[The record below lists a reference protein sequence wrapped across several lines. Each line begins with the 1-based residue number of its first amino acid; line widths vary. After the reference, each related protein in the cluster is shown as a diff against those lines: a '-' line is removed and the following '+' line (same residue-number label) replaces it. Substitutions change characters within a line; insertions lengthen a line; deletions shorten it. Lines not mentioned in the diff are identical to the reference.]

1 MEVKPL
7 RAHNLQFCPQHPRA
21 RNPCTADKPEK
32 VDRSGYFS
40 KSFNWVDFAIV
51 LSSAIDSLLNFSQGQ
66 NSGALSSLRTLR
78 ILRMVRLVRSWHG
91 MQGVLRTLVYAL
103 ASLGP
108 LCILIGLFMY
118 IFALLGMQLF
128 GGNFRCGPVCTQW

>member
-1 MEVKPL
+1 ME
-7 RAHNLQFCPQHPRA
+7 RR
-21 RNPCTADKPEK
+21 
-32 VDRSGYFS
+32 GYFATA
-40 KSFNWVDFAIV
+40 FNWLDFAIV
-51 LSSAIDSLLNFSQGQ
+51 ISSAVDSLLNFSQGQ

-78 ILRMVRLVRSWHG
+78 ILRMVRLVRSWDG

-128 GGNFRCGPVCTQW
+128 GGNFRCGLSRRAGMGAGERVRFSSLAGWVGVGGFERVPVAD